1 MSTEP
6 FEVGL
11 QELYQGEII
20 GEVVFDALL
29 AEFDEPDQRYKL
41 ATVLQLE
48 TETKARLRPAM
59 MQLGLNVAEDEESR
73 LAGKHLATLVKG
85 MAWKDAMTV
94 LRDAVEPYLA
104 RYQSIADNAPKAH
117 QALAQS
123 MVVHEL
129 SVYDFLAEESAG
141 ESAGKNEGTLDAV
154 IKQLASPLRM

>member
-1 MSTEP
+1 MSTDP

-29 AEFDEPDQRYKL
+29 AEFDEPSQHYKL

-59 MQLGLNVAEDEESR
+59 MELGLNVAEDDESR
-73 LAGKHLATLVKG
+73 VAGKHLATLVKG
-85 MAWKDAMTV
+85 MEWKDAMAV

-104 RYQSIADNAPKAH
+104 RYQTIADNAPTDY

-123 MVVHEL
+123 MVVHEV
-129 SVYDFLAEESAG
+129 SVYDFLAM
-141 ESAGKNEGTLDAV
+141 ESAGKTENSLNSIIE
-154 IKQLASPLRM
+154 QLASPLRI